1 MIRIPPVPACLYT
14 LLFAIASVD
23 ISVAQSLPQPDGYD
37 TLNPAITVTPA
48 FYDFA
53 ILGIKPGMPIKEV
66 LSIAEQHLGEQLL
79 PVGGTLQVTSPDGK
93 AFRTELRV
101 GYETP
106 GIDFLLRNQSAE
118 PYDSIQIDV
127 STPATGSVVTAIRRE
142 VRVPASEGPDAAA
155 LRAQLEGLYGPP
167 SEIPT
172 PLPNPSWMWALDL
185 DYTPIPL
192 PEPYDPA
199 AYSACV
205 RGLPSEGRYEYRLN
219 DQLAGDRK
227 CGAIFTARHDA
238 KGDTI
243 TMWFKLIDYN
253 LVVQDHDA
261 ANAQIDEKLKAAA
274 EPSDMKL

>member
-1 MIRIPPVPACLYT
+1 MIRMPQVPACLHA
-14 LLFAIASVD
+14 LLFTIVSVD
-23 ISVAQSLPQPDGYD
+23 NSFAQSLPQPDGYD
-37 TLNPAITVTPA
+37 TLNLAASVAPAP
-48 FYDFA
+48 YDFA
-53 ILGIKPGMPIKEV
+53 ILGMKPGMPIEEAR
-66 LSIAEQHLGEQLL
+66 SIAEQHLGEQLL
-79 PVGGTLQVTSPDGK
+79 PVGGTLQVTNPNGK

-106 GIDFLLRNQSAE
+106 GVDFFLRNQSAE

-127 STPATGSVVTAIRRE
+127 STPATGSIVTAIRRE
-142 VRVPASEGPDAAA
+142 VRVPASDGPDAAA

-172 PLPNPSWMWALDL
+172 SLPNPSGMWALDL
-185 DYTPIPL
+185 DYAPIPL
-192 PEPYDPA
+192 PEPYDPS
-199 AYSACV
+199 AYSACN
-205 RGLPSEGRYEYRLN
+205 RGLPNAGRYEYRLN

-227 CGAIFTARHDA
+227 CRAIFTARHEA
-238 KGDTI
+238 NGDTI

-261 ANAQIDEKLKAAA
+261 ANAQIDEKLNAAA

>member
-1 MIRIPPVPACLYT
+1 MNRIPQVMSCLCT
-14 LLFAIASVD
+14 LLFTIAPVE

-37 TLNPAITVTPA
+37 TLNPAIEGAPA
-48 FYDFA
+48 PYDFA
-53 ILGIKPGMPIKEV
+53 ILGMKPGMPIEDA
-66 LSIAEQHLGEQLL
+66 LTIAEQHLGEQLL
-79 PVGGTLQVTSPDGK
+79 PVGGTLQVTSPAGN

-106 GIDFLLRNQSAE
+106 GIDFFLRNQGSE

-142 VRVPASEGPDAAA
+142 VRVSASEGPDAAA
-155 LRAQLEGLYGPP
+155 LRVQLEGLYGAP

-185 DYTPIPL
+185 NYTAIPL
-192 PEPYDPA
+192 PEPYDPS
-199 AYSACV
+199 AYSPCN

-219 DQLAGDRK
+219 DQLADDRK
-227 CGAIFTARHDA
+227 CGATFTARHDA
-238 KGDTI
+238 NGDTI

-253 LVVQDHDA
+253 LAVQDHEA
-261 ANAQIDEKLKAAA
+261 ANAQIDEKLNAAA

>member
-1 MIRIPPVPACLYT
+1 MFHIPRVPACLFT
-14 LLFAIASVD
+14 LLFTIVPAGVLT
-23 ISVAQSLPQPDGYD
+23 AQSLPQPDGYD
-37 TLNPAITVTPA
+37 TLENAIAVPAAP
-48 FYDFA
+48 YDFA
-53 ILGIKPGMPIKEV
+53 ILGMKPGMPIEDA
-66 LSIAEQHLGEQLL
+66 LSIAEQHLGEGLL

-106 GIDFLLRNQSAE
+106 EIDFFLRNQGTE

-142 VRVPASEGPDAAA
+142 VRVPASDGPDAAA

-185 DYTPIPL
+185 YYAPIPL
-192 PEPYDPA
+192 PEPYDPTV
-199 AYSACV
+199 YSPCN
-205 RGLPSEGRYEYRLN
+205 RGLPSDGRYEYRLN
-219 DQLAGDRK
+219 DQLTGERK
-227 CGAIFTARHDA
+227 CGATFSARHDA
-238 KGDTI
+238 NGDTI

-253 LVVQDHDA
+253 LVVQDHEA
-261 ANAQIDEKLKAAA
+261 VNAQIDEKLNAAA
-274 EPSDMKL
+274 APSDMKL

>member
-1 MIRIPPVPACLYT
+1 MLCRFALCTCL
-14 LLFAIASVD
+14 ASSGVGF
-23 ISVAQSLPQPDGYD
+23 AQSLPQPDGYD
-37 TLNPAITVTPA
+37 TLNSAITVTPA
-48 FYDFA
+48 PYEFA
-53 ILGIKPGMPIKEV
+53 ILGMKPGMPIEEA
-66 LSIAEQHLGEQLL
+66 LSIAEQHLDEQML
-79 PVGGTLQVTSPDGK
+79 PVGGTLQVTSPNGK

-106 GIDFLLRNQSAE
+106 GIDFFLRNQSAE

-155 LRAQLEGLYGPP
+155 LRAQLEGQYGPP

-192 PEPYDPA
+192 PELYDPT
-199 AYSACV
+199 AYSPCN
-205 RGLPSEGRYEYRLN
+205 RGLPSDGRYEYRLN
-219 DQLAGDRK
+219 DQLAGNRK
-227 CGAIFTARHDA
+227 CGATFTARHDA
-238 KGDTI
+238 NGDTI

-261 ANAQIDEKLKAAA
+261 ANAQIDEKLNAAA

>member
-1 MIRIPPVPACLYT
+1 MFRIPQVLACSLALPFNFIVAGLST
-14 LLFAIASVD
+14 
-23 ISVAQSLPQPDGYD
+23 AQSLPQPDGYD
-37 TLNPAITVTPA
+37 TLTPA
-48 FYDFA
+48 VTVPAPPYNFA
-53 ILGIKPGMPIKEV
+53 ILGMKPGMPIDDA
-66 LSIAEQHLGEQLL
+66 LSIAEQHLGEGLL

-106 GIDFLLRNQSAE
+106 EIDFFLRNQSAE

-142 VRVPASEGPDAAA
+142 VRVPASQGPDAAA

-172 PLPNPSWMWALDL
+172 PLPNPSWLWALDL
-185 DYTPIPL
+185 DYAPIPL
-192 PEPYDPA
+192 PEPYDPT
-199 AYSACV
+199 AYNPCN
-205 RGLPSEGRYEYRLN
+205 RGLPSDGRYEYRLN
-219 DQLAGDRK
+219 DQLTGDRK
-227 CGAIFTARHDA
+227 CGATFSARHDA
-238 KGDTI
+238 NGDTI

-253 LVVQDHDA
+253 LVIQDHDA
-261 ANAQIDEKLKAAA
+261 ANAQIDQKLNAAA

>member
-1 MIRIPPVPACLYT
+1 MLSRFALCACLT
-14 LLFAIASVD
+14 STGTAFA
-23 ISVAQSLPQPDGYD
+23 QLLPQPDGYD
-37 TLNPAITVTPA
+37 TLNPIVSVAPA
-48 FYDFA
+48 PYDFA
-53 ILGIKPGMPIKEV
+53 ILGMKPGMSIEEA
-66 LSIAEQHLGEQLL
+66 LNIAEQHLGEQLL
-79 PVGGTLQVTSPDGK
+79 PVGGTLQVTSPAGK

-101 GYETP
+101 GYKTP
-106 GIDFLLRNQSAE
+106 GIDFFLRNQSAE

-142 VRVPASEGPDAAA
+142 VRVPANEGSDAAG

-172 PLPNPSWMWALDL
+172 PLPNPSWIWALDL

-199 AYSACV
+199 AYSPCN

-219 DQLAGDRK
+219 EQLAGDRK
-227 CGAIFTARHDA
+227 CGAVFTARHDA
-238 KGDTI
+238 NGDTI

-253 LVVQDHDA
+253 LVIQDHDA
-261 ANAQIDEKLKAAA
+261 ANAQIDEKLNATA